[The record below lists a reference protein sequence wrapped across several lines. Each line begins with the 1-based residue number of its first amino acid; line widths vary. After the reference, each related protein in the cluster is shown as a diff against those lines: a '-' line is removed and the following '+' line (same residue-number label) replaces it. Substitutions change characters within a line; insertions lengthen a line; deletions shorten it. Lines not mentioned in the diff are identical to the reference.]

1 MIFLFKK
8 CETQHSCMGKECR
21 VLRCIAPY
29 DFFFFF
35 SHPIFFFLFFFS
47 NPIVFLFVFLF
58 CFPVL
63 IFLDS
68 IFSGFNFS
76 GLLKVKLNFINQ
88 KACLI
93 NEIMKLTEFN
103 ILFIQSLTK
112 LRAL

>member
-29 DFFFFF
+29 DFFFYIP
-35 SHPIFFFLFFFS
+35 SFFFFFFFFKS
-47 NPIVFLFVFLF
+47 HCFFVCFFVLFSCL
-58 CFPVL
+58 
-63 IFLDS
+63 
-68 IFSGFNFS
+68 NFS